1 LLFNKARITLNL
13 TSVAHSLP
21 MEKTSATMNKQL
33 TLTSPP
39 SPSFSSDDD
48 SLPILPFDLIEEIL
62 CRLPV
67 KLLFQLRCS
76 CKSWNSLIS
85 QTNFT
90 KKHLRMSTTC
100 RLHRIRHGKL
110 LVKSYPLH
118 TVFTDVT
125 TDVMR
130 LRFPSTTIHH
140 PSIVA
145 SCNGILC
152 IADFGQTSSIPVL
165 LWNPSIRKFKELPL
179 LEKPK
184 VKSEFEFDIT
194 SGFGYDSSTDN
205 YKVVV
210 VLRYTVLD
218 KNLKYVNKTD
228 IKVYTLG
235 TNFWKS
241 IQECP
246 FGVVYTYSYGKFVS
260 GTINWLT
267 CIDKYRQS
275 ARFIVSFD
283 LEKESCRKVLPP
295 DDEGVD
301 VSNLILGVVQDFL
314 CIISGNDVWVM
325 KEYGIQES
333 WTKLFTLSNMQDPS
347 KSYMLFKVLHT
358 FEDDKVL
365 LQCIGKGK
373 WNLVVYDLKNGTF
386 KFTTLDYRIPEVC
399 VESLISP
406 CF

>member
-1 LLFNKARITLNL
+1 
-13 TSVAHSLP
+13 
-21 MEKTSATMNKQL
+21 MEETYAAMNKQL
-33 TLTSPP
+33 TLISP
-39 SPSFSSDDD
+39 PSFSSDDD

-67 KLLFQLRCS
+67 KLLLQLRCV
-76 CKSWNSLIS
+76 CNSWNSLIS
-85 QTNFT
+85 HPKFS

-100 RLHRIRHGKL
+100 RIHRIRRNHGRSKFL
-110 LVKSYPLH
+110 LKSYTLH
-118 TVFTDVT
+118 SVFTDDVT
-125 TDVMR
+125 TDVMH
-130 LRFPSTTIHH
+130 LSFPSTSFYL

-152 IADFGQTSSIPVL
+152 IADLYQTSSIHVL

-179 LEKPK
+179 LEKAIGH
-184 VKSEFEFDIT
+184 VINLT
-194 SGFGYDSSTDN
+194 SGFGFGYDSSTDN

-210 VLRYTVLD
+210 VLGYTVLD
-218 KNLKYVNKTD
+218 NNLNYVNKTD
-228 IKVYTLG
+228 MMVHTLG

-246 FGVVYTYSYGKFVS
+246 FGDVCTKQYVIFVS

-267 CIDKYRQS
+267 SIDKYRQS
-275 ARFIVSFD
+275 ALFIVSFD
-283 LEKESCRKVLPP
+283 LEKEFCRKVLPP

-301 VSNLILGVVQDFL
+301 VSNLTLGVLRDFL

-347 KSYMLFKVLHT
+347 KSYMLFKVLYT

-365 LQCIGKGK
+365 LQCIGNGK
-373 WNLVVYDLKNGTF
+373 WILVVYDLINGTF
-386 KFTTLDYRIPEVC
+386 KLTKFECNFLEVC

>member
-1 LLFNKARITLNL
+1 
-13 TSVAHSLP
+13 
-21 MEKTSATMNKQL
+21 MNKQL

-39 SPSFSSDDD
+39 SPSPSPSLSSDDD

-67 KLLFQLRCS
+67 KLLFQLLCV

-85 QTNFT
+85 QTNFA

-100 RLHRIRHGKL
+100 RLHRIIEGKFL
-110 LVKSYPLH
+110 LKSYPLH
-118 TVFTDVT
+118 SVFTDDVT
-125 TDVMR
+125 TDAMQ
-130 LRFPSTTIHH
+130 LSFPSTIFYQ
-140 PSIVA
+140 PCIVA

-152 IADFGQTSSIPVL
+152 IADFNQTSSIPIL

-179 LEKPK
+179 LRKPK
-184 VKSEFEFDIT
+184 AIGKVNLTF
-194 SGFGYDSSTDN
+194 GFGYDSFTDN

-210 VLRYTVLD
+210 VLRYLECD
-218 KNLKYVNKTD
+218 SNVNCAIKTD
-228 IKVYTLG
+228 VKVHILG
-235 TNFWKS
+235 TYFWKS

-246 FGVVYTYSYGKFVS
+246 FDVVSTRQCGKFVS

-267 CIDKYRQS
+267 FIDIYRQS

-283 LEKESCRKVLPP
+283 LEKESCRKILPP

-301 VSNLILGVVQDFL
+301 TSNLFLGVLRDFL
-314 CIISGNDVWVM
+314 CIISGNDVWIM

-333 WTKLFTLSNMQDPS
+333 WTKLFIVSNMQDPS
-347 KSYMLFKVLHT
+347 KSYILTEVVYT
-358 FEDDKVL
+358 FEDDQVL
-365 LQCIGKGK
+365 LECFRNYKR
-373 WNLVVYDLKNGTF
+373 NLFVYDSKNRTC
-386 KFTTLDYRIPEVC
+386 KFTRFEYTIPEVC
-399 VESLISP
+399 IESLISP